1 MCVHV
6 CERERECVFV
16 CVFATFL
23 HFYPLFIF
31 ILAFYGGAWQ
41 SVRTGR
47 GRYVP
52 QEYFNILN
60 FTSFIIELDFLLCII
75 LMQLHI
81 IRNSDDECY
90 PKLINILSF
99 VRSGIS
105 FLFLTSKI

>member
-1 MCVHV
+1 MCVCV
-6 CERERECVFV
+6 CILHFL
-16 CVFATFL
+16 TFL
-23 HFYPLFIF
+23 STFFIF

-52 QEYFNILN
+52 QEYFNLLN

-81 IRNSDDECY
+81 IRNSDNECY
-90 PKLINILSF
+90 LKRINILSF
-99 VRSGIS
+99 VGSEIS